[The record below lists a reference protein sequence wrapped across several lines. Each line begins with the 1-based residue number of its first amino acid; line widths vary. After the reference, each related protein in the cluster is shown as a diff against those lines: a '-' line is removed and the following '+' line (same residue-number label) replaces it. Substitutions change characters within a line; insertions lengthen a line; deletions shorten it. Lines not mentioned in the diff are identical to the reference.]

1 MTTPDWLILNV
12 DDEPA
17 IRYAKTRALQRGGF
31 KVMEATTGQQ
41 ALACVEN
48 YRPALVVCDVKLPDM
63 SGLEVSAVIKERF
76 PGTLI
81 LQVSASFVTALDRA
95 AGLERGAD
103 SYLTEPVE
111 PEELVASVRA
121 LLRLKEYETELRAA
135 NARREF
141 IFTLAERQR
150 QLITPDAIMQMTA
163 ELLGQKFLGYR
174 AGFYRVT
181 EGGAMEFLAGWASGP
196 LPLLTGTVT
205 ASTLLSDNIIE
216 QYRRGHTL
224 ATDDVKRLDA
234 PVSGSFSALSVPIL
248 RADTWEATLFVH
260 ARPGRGWHADEVSLV
275 EEVAQL
281 TWDAVERARAIQ
293 TLRAINENLEERIAT
308 RSREL
313 LRAEEQLR
321 QAQKMEAVGQLTGGI
336 AHDFNNLLTGII
348 GGINVVR
355 NRIAKG
361 KMDDVSRFMDE
372 IVNSAHRAASL
383 THRLLAFSRRQ
394 ALDFSAVDVNTMV
407 QSLLELFRRTVG
419 ENIEMEMK
427 AGSDLWPARTDA
439 NQLETALLNL
449 IINARDAMPKGGRI
463 VISVEN
469 LAVKKGDAKIDLH
482 PGDYVVLRV
491 TDTGAG
497 MPKDVIDRVFDPF
510 FTTKPVG
517 QGTGLGL
524 SMVYGFAKQS
534 GGAVEIE
541 SEVDKG
547 TAVSIFIPRALQA
560 AEPHEAAQS
569 RTDFKSASGETVML
583 VEDSPS
589 VRMVVTDLLKE
600 LGYQVIVCSEGQEA
614 ADYVSANAQKI
625 DLLISD
631 VGLPGL
637 NGRQVAEIGL
647 QKWPALKV
655 LFITGYAE
663 AAVHRAE
670 FLPPG
675 AQLIAKPFELDALA
689 KKVVEMLAAKR

>member
-1 MTTPDWLILNV
+1 MNGSDWLILNV

-17 IRYAKTRALQRGGF
+17 IRYAKTRALQRSGF
-31 KVMEATTGQQ
+31 RVMEATTGQQ
-41 ALACVEN
+41 GLACVEN
-48 YRPALVVCDVKLPDM
+48 YRPALVLLDVKLPDM
-63 SGLEVSAVIKERF
+63 SGLEVSAIIKERF
-76 PGTLI
+76 PGTLV
-81 LQVSASFVTALDRA
+81 LQVSASFVTAQDRA

-103 SYLTEPVE
+103 YYLTEPVE

-121 LLRLKEYETELRAA
+121 LLRLKEYEVELRAA

-150 QLITPDAIMQMTA
+150 QLITPDAIMQVTS
-163 ELLGQKFLGYR
+163 ELLGQKFLAYR
-174 AGFYRVT
+174 TGFYRVT
-181 EGGAMEFLAGWASGP
+181 HSDRLEFLSCWASGL
-196 LPLLTGTVT
+196 LPVLSGTT
-205 ASTLLSDNIIE
+205 SASRFLSDTLIE
-216 QYRRGHTL
+216 QYRRGQTL
-224 ATDDVKRLDA
+224 VTPDIKQADSPA
-234 PVSGSFSALSVPIL
+234 PGPTYSAVGVPVL
-248 RADTWEATLFVH
+248 RGDLWEATLFVN
-260 ARPGRGWHADEVSLV
+260 ARTGREWFPDEVALI

-293 TLRAINENLEERIAT
+293 TLRSLNETLEERIAS

-313 LRAEEQLR
+313 LDAEEQLR

-355 NRIAKG
+355 SRIAKG
-361 KMDDVSRFMDE
+361 KMDDVARFMDE
-372 IVNSAHRAASL
+372 VVNSAHRAASL

-394 ALDFSAVDVNTMV
+394 TLNFKAVDVNAMV
-407 QSLLELFRRTVG
+407 QSLLELFRRSVG
-419 ENIEMEMK
+419 ENIELSIEPG
-427 AGSDLWPARTDA
+427 AALWPARTDT

-449 IINARDAMPKGGRI
+449 ILNARDAMPKGGGI
-463 VISVEN
+463 VISTEN
-469 LAVKKGDAKIDLH
+469 VTVPKSRAELTA
-482 PGDYVVLRV
+482 GDYVVMHV

-497 MPKDVIDRVFDPF
+497 MAKDVVDRVFDPF
-510 FTTKPVG
+510 FTTKPMG

-534 GGAVEIE
+534 GGAVEVE
-541 SEVDKG
+541 SEVGKG
-547 TAVSIFIPRALQA
+547 TTVSIFMPRAANA
-560 AEPHEAAQS
+560 AEAVESAQA
-569 RTDFKSASGETVML
+569 RAGFKSVAGETVLL

-589 VRMVVTDLLKE
+589 VRMVVCDLLKE
-600 LGYQVIVCSEGQEA
+600 MGYEVIVCSEGQEA
-614 ADYVSANAQKI
+614 ADFFSSDTRKV

-637 NGRQVAEIGL
+637 NGRQVAEIGR
-647 QKWPALKV
+647 QKWPDMKV

-663 AAVHRAE
+663 AAIHRAE

-675 AQLIAKPFELDALA
+675 AHLMSKPFELEVLA
-689 KKVVEMLAAKR
+689 EKVAEMFATA